1 MVQSLLGVWTYMEFA
16 GCINLFVDVLLGLE
30 VDSREGRLC
39 MMLADE
45 PAGDG
50 DGNGNGIGIW
60 RMT

>member
-1 MVQSLLGVWTYMEFA
+1 MEFA

-50 DGNGNGIGIW
+50 DGNGNGIGIR